1 MHDGMIMTSIPKM
14 VTDKR
19 WEQSPRLLSSASGST
34 TELPP
39 TVALLPFGNVIEHFL
54 DSVGVTLDSF
64 CREFTGSWM
73 FGYVHALQQAG
84 VRTALICISARL
96 TKSVRFV
103 HGPTGAPIHVL
114 PALKS
119 YRLLQARMS
128 KPSGPYARNV
138 RQAFGDRLGRRRALR
153 PALAALNEAV
163 LYLATPPRALIHALR
178 EEQCNAILCQ
188 EYEYPRFDVCV
199 LVGRLL
205 RLPVFAT
212 FQGGDYQRKRL
223 ERYSRPLAVR
233 HCAGLIIP
241 SKAEQARV
249 HSKYDIP
256 PAKIASIFNPVDPEI
271 WAPVDRHQAR
281 EKLGIPVHAR
291 VAVWHGRVSVRSKGL
306 DVLLDAWRRTCVR
319 RPGQDLRLVLVGA
332 GNDGQRLAQLISEV
346 GVDNILWVQ
355 GFSSDRAALRE
366 YLSAGDLYV
375 FPSRHEGFPVAPLE
389 AMSCG
394 VPLVAAD
401 ASGIAEILPELEASG
416 GVIVPRENPE
426 ALALAMG
433 RFLDNPALCREVGR
447 KARLRIQSAFAPDVV
462 GRQLR
467 AFLLS
472 TEASQTLPLS
482 SGKVL
487 RGSNEA

>member
-1 MHDGMIMTSIPKM
+1 
-14 VTDKR
+14 V
-19 WEQSPRLLSSASGST
+19 
-34 TELPP
+34 
-39 TVALLPFGNVIEHFL
+39 
-54 DSVGVTLDSF
+54 
-64 CREFTGSWM
+64 
-73 FGYVHALQQAG
+73 
-84 VRTALICISARL
+84 
-96 TKSVRFV
+96 
-103 HGPTGAPIHVL
+103 
-114 PALKS
+114 
-119 YRLLQARMS
+119 
-128 KPSGPYARNV
+128 
-138 RQAFGDRLGRRRALR
+138 LR